1 MGIEAF
7 NRVVRH
13 LRGCA
18 QADDGLADGELLEC
32 YRARRDEAAFE
43 TLVRRHGPMVL
54 GVCRRILRN
63 EADAEDAFQAV
74 FLVLVRKAGS
84 IRRAGMV
91 GNWLYGVAHQ
101 TALKAKAMHSRRR
114 LKELEAGTQPR
125 ANVADEVWR
134 QAQVL
139 VDDALS
145 HLPDNHRVPIVL
157 CDLEGRTIKEAAR
170 QLGWPQGTV
179 ASRLTRGR
187 ALLARR
193 LGRSGLQLSTAAL
206 AALLAP
212 GALSAQVPPPL
223 VASTLKAAGLF
234 ALGNTMA
241 VGAVSATALALTQG
255 VLHAMLLTKLKIA
268 GVVLIA
274 STLLALSIGA
284 GIGANPTTGVAVAQ
298 EQTAPA
304 PPAQVQPPEQPRGG
318 PPAAATQ
325 PPQAAEDKSP
335 AALLRRIEE
344 LEKRLDTLSKEAVK
358 LKKGGGGFSLGPSTP
373 AAPPAKTEVK
383 VFRLRNAEAS
393 ELAITLK
400 DLLSDEQRGG
410 FPGGSAAAL
419 RSPRIATHQST
430 NSILVQGTAAE
441 LETVAGII
449 TQLDELEQPSRKSK
463 EKPKQ

>member
-1 MGIEAF
+1 MGIDAF

-32 YRARRDEAAFE
+32 YRARRDEAAFA

-101 TALKAKAMHSRRR
+101 TALKAKAMHNRRHV
-114 LKELEAGTQPR
+114 KELEAGTQPR
-125 ANVADEVWR
+125 PNVADEVWR
-134 QAQVL
+134 QAQLL

-193 LGRSGLQLSTAAL
+193 LGRSGLQLSAAAL

-212 GALSAQVPPPL
+212 GAMSAQVPAPL
-223 VASTLKAAGLF
+223 LASTLKAAGLF

-241 VGAVSATALALTQG
+241 VGAVSATTLALTQG

-274 STLLALSIGA
+274 SMLLALSIGA
-284 GIGANPTTGVAVAQ
+284 GSGANPTTGVEVAQ
-298 EQTAPA
+298 EQPAPA
-304 PPAQVQPPEQPRGG
+304 PPGQVQPAEQPRGG
-318 PPAAATQ
+318 PPPAATQ
-325 PPQAAEDKSP
+325 PSQGAEDKSP

-344 LEKRLDTLSKEAVK
+344 LEKRLDTLSKEAVRS
-358 LKKGGGGFSLGPSTP
+358 KKGGGFNVGLLQPS
-373 AAPPAKTEVK
+373 APPAKVEVK

-393 ELAITLK
+393 ELANTLK
-400 DLLSDEQRGG
+400 ELLSDEQRGG

-430 NSILVQGTAAE
+430 NSLLVQGTAAE